1 MDMEARSLPP
11 AMGQPLLSKVKNYK
25 EDLNALKDKS
35 RNAATAAPTGDAAR
49 AELGLAGDYYS
60 TSAGQREKMLTATQK
75 LEQSTNVREP
85 LLLSHKGSSLEGLTH
100 LLSLTQNLTYAQ
112 SVLDEAQTTGADI
125 LVNLDSQR
133 QTILRSRETLQ
144 GADDNI
150 SKARKVLSS
159 IARRAMQN
167 KIILFGV
174 IGFLVLA
181 IVIIIWVKV
190 RGSSSPAPSL

>member
-1 MDMEARSLPP
+1 MAPTSLAPQVKNMDMEARSLPP

-25 EDLNALKDKS
+25 EDLNALKEKS

-75 LEQSTNVREP
+75 LEN
-85 LLLSHKGSSLEGLTH
+85 SS
-100 LLSLTQNLTYAQ
+100 QNLTYAQ
-112 SVLDEAQTTGADI
+112 SVLDEAQATGADI

-190 RGSSSPAPSL
+190 RGSSSPAPSP

>member
-1 MDMEARSLPP
+1 
-11 AMGQPLLSKVKNYK
+11 
-25 EDLNALKDKS
+25 
-35 RNAATAAPTGDAAR
+35 
-49 AELGLAGDYYS
+49 
-60 TSAGQREKMLTATQK
+60 MLTATQK
-75 LEQSTNVREP
+75 LEN
-85 LLLSHKGSSLEGLTH
+85 SS
-100 LLSLTQNLTYAQ
+100 QNLTYAQ
-112 SVLDEAQTTGADI
+112 SVLDEAQATGADI

-190 RGSSSPAPSL
+190 RGSSSPSPSP

>member
-1 MDMEARSLPP
+1 MVVIFPSPLTHSLINQVKNMDMEARSLPP
-11 AMGQPLLSKVKNYK
+11 ALGQPLMSKVKNYK
-25 EDLNALKDKS
+25 EDLTALKEKS
-35 RNAATAAPTGDAAR
+35 RNAVTAAPTGDAAR

-75 LEQSTNVREP
+75 LEN
-85 LLLSHKGSSLEGLTH
+85 SS
-100 LLSLTQNLTYAQ
+100 QNLTYAQ
-112 SVLDEAQTTGADI
+112 SVIDEAQATGADI

-174 IGFLVLA
+174 IFFLILA

-190 RGSSSPAPSL
+190 KSSSPAPSP